1 MASQKVTHSRVALL
15 IRSQRAPLPRPSPE
29 YGRGEKETRAERDV
43 LLFFLCGPSAL
54 TTLCETIMIQASL
67 IPHGYTLHCFP
78 ALASTNDEGMRRAAA
93 GAPHGTTV
101 LADRQEAGRGRQG
114 RCWHSPEGGLY
125 LSVILRPEL
134 AAQRQHY
141 LPLAMGLALRQA
153 LATVSGLDIGLKW
166 PNDIFWQGA
175 KLAGILVEN
184 VPARTCAGTGYAV
197 VGLGVNLAGDTKAL
211 SQTTG
216 RPVTSLAA
224 ITGREWQVMELVP
237 TLLQQVEY
245 WYSELAQGPESLLAT
260 WRLHDVC
267 PGLELQWHQGDGSLL
282 RGVALG
288 LDNSGAYRIRT
299 TAGTEVQVLAGDL
312 LPA

>member
-1 MASQKVTHSRVALL
+1 
-15 IRSQRAPLPRPSPE
+15 
-29 YGRGEKETRAERDV
+29 
-43 LLFFLCGPSAL
+43 
-54 TTLCETIMIQASL
+54 MIQASPV
-67 IPHGYTLHCFP
+67 PHGYTLHRFP
-78 ALASTNDEGMRRAAA
+78 ALASTNDECMRRAAA

-101 LADRQEAGRGRQG
+101 LAARQEAGRGRQG
-114 RCWHSPEGGLY
+114 RCWHSPAGGLY

-134 AAQRQHY
+134 ASQRQHY

-153 LATVSGLDIGLKW
+153 LATLSGLDIGLKW
-166 PNDIFWQGA
+166 PNDILWQGA

-184 VPARTCAGTGYAV
+184 VPARTCAGSGYAV
-197 VGLGVNLAGDTKAL
+197 VGLGVNLAGDAEAL
-211 SQTTG
+211 SRTTG
-216 RPVTSLAA
+216 RLVTSLAA

-237 TLLQQVEY
+237 PLLHQVEY
-245 WYSELAQGPESLLAT
+245 WYRELAQGPEALLAG

-267 PGLELQWHQGDGSLL
+267 PGLELQWHQDDGTVL

-299 TAGTEVQVLAGDL
+299 VTGTEVQVLAGDL